1 MDNNEK
7 KGSEKTKKINL
18 NTKLIVIL
26 LIVIA
31 FLSFIVYLLVNN
43 SGDNGII
50 IRAKS
55 SFKKAI
61 DIDELRTAT
70 FTYNGVAKKCKEE
83 CKNDGNDEY
92 VYYVMYEGDVTAG
105 IDFDEIDFKI
115 DKANKKMIIAM
126 PQVKITNSH
135 TYIEK
140 QRFIFKNSSYD
151 NVTELSEANRICNED
166 IKKKASE
173 DNLLIDTAKENARI
187 VLRQFFETW
196 LNNYYPGYS
205 LEVM

>member
-1 MDNNEK
+1 MDNSEK
-7 KGSEKTKKINL
+7 KNTKKISL
-18 NTKLIVIL
+18 NTRLITIL
-26 LIVIA
+26 LVVIA
-31 FLSFIVYLLVNN
+31 ILGFVVYLLIKN
-43 SGDNGII
+43 SGDNGIVL
-50 IRAKS
+50 RAKS
-55 SFKKAI
+55 SFKKAV
-61 DIDELRTAT
+61 DIEELRTAT

-105 IDFDEIDFKI
+105 IDFDDIKFDI
-115 DKANKKMIIAM
+115 DKDGKVMKITM
-126 PQVKITNSH
+126 PEVKITNSH

-187 VLRQFFETW
+187 VLRQFFESW
-196 LNNYYPGYS
+196 LNNYYPGYT
-205 LEVM
+205 LEIV